1 MMVYK
6 LILGTSL
13 VVERLRICV
22 SGERGGEGEMYVDSN
37 MET

>member
-13 VVERLRICV
+13 VVQWLRICV
-22 SGERGGEGEMYVDSN
+22 LGERGGEGKMYGDSN